1 MEQTLVNGIADNLL
15 HNIFNDLSVGLEL
28 YDKDG
33 LMIDVNYSRLRSM
46 GIKDKKDILGY
57 NLFNYTSFSDE
68 IKEQIRKGE
77 TVRFMAK
84 YDFDDLCRLF
94 PTNLSGI
101 KFFEITVSFV
111 HNDKSEITNY
121 MVITQDIT
129 ERVLWQ
135 NKYDNLYEEV
145 VRSKKELLESEQRM
159 IHLIRQNEL
168 VLNNINS
175 GLAYIANDYIV
186 QWENISLCSKSL
198 SYEAYKKGE
207 PCYLTAHNRTTPC
220 ENCVM
225 QRARKSGQVESIL
238 FNLDNKHVIEV
249 FATPIFNEQGDVD
262 GVVIRVDDVTE
273 RQHMIGEL
281 EKARSRAEQSDKL
294 KSAFLANMSHEIRTP
309 LNAIVGF
316 SDLLM
321 VTEDQEEKEEFIQII
336 NANNELLLKLINDIL
351 DLSKIEAGSV
361 ELKYEPFDLSEHFE
375 NMFTSMKQRL
385 KNPDI
390 VLTEINPYHC
400 CRVTLDRNRVTQ
412 IITNYVTN
420 AIKYTSKGSIKMGYA
435 CKDGGVYFYVKDTG
449 IADDKKG
456 KVFQRFEKLD
466 EFAQGTGLGLSICKA
481 IAEAMGGKVGFES
494 VHNEGSLFWAF
505 LPCEVDTLSMVEEKK
520 EENISGGEFGAN
532 DEVMEKSA
540 GRKTILIAEDIQ
552 SNYQLVSTI
561 LKDHYDLLHAE
572 NGQKAV
578 EIARSQ
584 HVDLLLMDMKM
595 PVLDGLKATAEIRKF
610 NASLPIVALTAHAF
624 DSDRIAAIKVGCNE
638 YLVKPIEKMKL
649 MVALKKYL

>member
-1 MEQTLVNGIADNLL
+1 MYVLYLITLFAFIASLIAAVYYFRKYNKLRNRLPGISIDGKQELMKPYSLLMHELGEKQQQLKQQNLQHRLLVKAIKLKLWKWDLKRKEIIWDGDLERDEQGVTVVNADEHLSHVLPEYRKRIYEAIDGLEKGCSKLIDEEFLYQNADNTLSWR
-15 HNIFNDLSVGLEL
+15 NIYGIIYEYDEGGKPAILIGGTQIIDERKKLESDLR
-28 YDKDG
+28 KA
-33 LMIDVNYSRLRSM
+33 
-46 GIKDKKDILGY
+46 KDKAEEA
-57 NLFNYTSFSDE
+57 N
-68 IKEQIRKGE
+68 
-77 TVRFMAK
+77 
-84 YDFDDLCRLF
+84 RLK
-94 PTNLSGI
+94 T
-101 KFFEITVSFV
+101 
-111 HNDKSEITNY
+111 
-121 MVITQDIT
+121 
-129 ERVLWQ
+129 
-135 NKYDNLYEEV
+135 
-145 VRSKKELLESEQRM
+145 
-159 IHLIRQNEL
+159 
-168 VLNNINS
+168 
-175 GLAYIANDYIV
+175 
-186 QWENISLCSKSL
+186 
-198 SYEAYKKGE
+198 
-207 PCYLTAHNRTTPC
+207 
-220 ENCVM
+220 
-225 QRARKSGQVESIL
+225 
-238 FNLDNKHVIEV
+238 
-249 FATPIFNEQGDVD
+249 
-262 GVVIRVDDVTE
+262 
-273 RQHMIGEL
+273 
-281 EKARSRAEQSDKL
+281 
-294 KSAFLANMSHEIRTP
+294 AFLANMSHEIRTP

-316 SDLLM
+316 SELM
-321 VTEDQEEKEEFIQII
+321 AYAGEEEKADYIQII
-336 NANNELLLKLINDIL
+336 NSNNELLLKLINDIL
-351 DLSKIEAGSV
+351 DLSKLEAGSV

-400 CRVTLDRNRVTQ
+400 CQVTLDRNRVAQ

-435 CKDGGVYFYVKDTG
+435 CKDGGVYFYVKDTGIG

-638 YLVKPIEKMKL
+638 YLVKPLEKMKL